1 MFALM
6 ITDGSN
12 AGAAPDPRA
21 ARAGR
26 WEFTPH
32 AVESLV
38 DRDASVEDVF
48 IVLTTAR
55 PCHSEP
61 GGRWRLSGPD
71 RLGDPLTLIVELHAH
86 VVVVTL
92 FRGDE

>member
-1 MFALM
+1 MGP
-6 ITDGSN
+6 T
-12 AGAAPDPRA
+12 RA
-21 ARAGR
+21 RRRIRELARAGR

-32 AVESLV
+32 AVQSLV
-38 DRDASVEDVF
+38 GRDASVEDVF
-48 IVLTTAR
+48 MVLTTAKA
-55 PCHSEP
+55 CHSEP

-71 RLGDPLTLIVELHAH
+71 RFDDPLTLIVELHAQ